1 MSKIRYSFC
10 ASHVDAINDANDVNF
25 HVIDIEEGNFSNS
38 EETTSDS
45 DNDDNAGLLSNSN
58 DDTSEHED
66 SLAEEENDLLAVHTR
81 RTETNKGE
89 SAEGIML
96 ARESVVC
103 SCRNPLLTRWN
114 SKNGTLI
121 RMEDQMI
128 FFLIYGDLVLLS
140 TAYITKH

>member
-1 MSKIRYSFC
+1 MSKIRYSSC

-89 SAEGIML
+89 WAVKFVL
-96 ARESVVC
+96 AREAVVYFVQD
-103 SCRNPLLTRWN
+103 SIAYAVDRQKRNA
-114 SKNGTLI
+114 
-121 RMEDQMI
+121 DQ
-128 FFLIYGDLVLLS
+128 YGRKRS
-140 TAYITKH
+140 SI